1 MTIDSSPVKFT
12 PALPGQ
18 PVPEIRT
25 ISGGR
30 PVFRAELPDGRIA
43 WLVSGYESVRQMV
56 IDQRFSRALAVAP
69 GRAQPGFEMSAAG
82 SISGTDPPEHTRL
95 RKLVA
100 SAFTVRRV
108 EALRPRV
115 ASIVSQLIDAMAGR
129 PQPADLVASF
139 SLPLPAQVICEM
151 LGVPAEDTD
160 QFHAW
165 SDAIIGDWQRDAGEM
180 MTAAAEL
187 YGYFGTLIETKRAQ
201 PADDLMTALIA
212 ARDDAD
218 RLSEHEL
225 TAMCCALLIAGHET
239 TANHINLS
247 LLLLLDHPGQVA
259 TLRADPE
266 LIPGAV
272 EELLRCTRLGGLP
285 PARVTTEDVRLGGV
299 TIPAGELVIP
309 LYSTANRD
317 RSVFI
322 DPDRLDITRDAAGHL
337 AFGAGVH
344 HCLGAQLARLELQE
358 AFRGLIGRL
367 PGLRLAVPAGDLE
380 FKPGMAIH
388 SLRELPVRWD
398 ES

>member
-1 MTIDSSPVKFT
+1 MTIESSPVKFT
-12 PALPGQ
+12 PPLPGQ
-18 PVPEIRT
+18 PVPEIGT

-129 PQPADLVASF
+129 PQPTDLVASF

-151 LGVPAEDTD
+151 LGVPAADTS

-165 SDAIIGDWQRDAGEM
+165 SDAIIGDWQRDADEI
-180 MTAAAEL
+180 MTAVTEL
-187 YGYFGTLIETKRAQ
+187 YGYFGTLIEIKRAQ
-201 PADDLMTALIA
+201 PADDLMSALIA

-259 TLRADPE
+259 ALRADPG

-285 PARVTTEDVRLGGV
+285 PARATTEDVRLGGV

-322 DPDRLDITRDAAGHL
+322 NPDRLDITRDTALEHSWPGSSSRKPSAA
-337 AFGAGVH
+337 
-344 HCLGAQLARLELQE
+344 
-358 AFRGLIGRL
+358 
-367 PGLRLAVPAGDLE
+367 
-380 FKPGMAIH
+380 
-388 SLRELPVRWD
+388 
-398 ES
+398 